1 MDKTVLFFE
10 LGHFFKIV
18 GVLILIFNI
27 RQKRHIEG
35 ISFYTQLLFCLAD
48 FVKVFYFHH
57 TVLFDYW
64 LGWLELTLSLGC
76 AAWLMAC
83 MVRYKP
89 ISLVQEKNTYDYRLI
104 IAISAVLAV
113 VSNYDKDSDFEW
125 SQFAIRFSIILEAL
139 GLLPQIKLMTNDKFV
154 QKFMGNYLVCICLSR
169 VARVG
174 FWVCQIWDNTSDD
187 TYYTL
192 LLADLFYIVLTGDF
206 IYNFVKHRNT
216 NVIPYH

>member
-10 LGHFFKIV
+10 LGYFFKIV
-18 GVLILIFNI
+18 GVVILIQNL
-27 RQKRHIEG
+27 RVKRHIEG

-48 FVKVFYFHH
+48 FVKLFYFHH
-57 TVLFDYW
+57 TVLYDYW
-64 LGWLELTLSLGC
+64 FGWLELVASLVTS
-76 AAWLMAC
+76 AILMAC
-83 MVRYKP
+83 MIKYKP
-89 ISLVQEKNTYDYRLI
+89 ISLVQEKNEYDYRI
-104 IAISAVLAV
+104 IIVISAILAV
-113 VSNYDKDSDFEW
+113 ISNYEKDADFEW

-139 GLLPQIKLMTNDKFV
+139 GLLPQIKLMTRDKYV
-154 QKFMGNYLVCICLSR
+154 QRFMGNYLVCICLSR
-169 VARVG
+169 ICRVG

-216 NVIPYH
+216 NVIPYN